1 MIRLVKG
8 TLAAL
13 MVLALIQLAAAQI
26 VISEVDPAT
35 GTIELHNV
43 GMEAADASG
52 HILCNRPAY
61 APVGDLEVVSGEMM
75 IPADGLLVIV
85 WDAVA
90 AADAELGIYVDNQ
103 FGSAESLVSYLQ
115 WGSAGHGRESVAE
128 AAGLGCRSDDRH
140 DRHGHGRGPDRHLES
155 RCAYPRRT
163 RRRRHVATASPL
175 KTMRPPNGPHL
186 FLVPI
191 PQRKPGA

>member
-128 AAGLGCRSDDRH
+128 AAGLW
-140 DRHGHGRGPDRHLES
+140 
-155 RCAYPRRT
+155 
-163 RRRRHVATASPL
+163 TAG
-175 KTMRPPNGPHL
+175 T
-186 FLVPI
+186 FLPAPAADQTIAMTGMDMDADPIDNWSLGVPTL
-191 PQRKPGA
+191 GELAGDGM